1 MRAHKI
7 RSIGYDSTNLN
18 IACPSLQP
26 VKNKA
31 AEILECHGLTFANM
45 VQILLTRIALEERLP
60 LGLLTDQADYDV
72 WFKVKVQEVLDDKTP
87 TVSHKEVVGEIQD
100 LISRKRNA
108 SS

>member
-1 MRAHKI
+1 
-7 RSIGYDSTNLN
+7 
-18 IACPSLQP
+18 
-26 VKNKA
+26 
-31 AEILECHGLTFANM
+31 LECHGLTFADM

-72 WFKVKVQEVLDDKTP
+72 WFKVKVQEVLDDKTS

>member
-1 MRAHKI
+1 
-7 RSIGYDSTNLN
+7 
-18 IACPSLQP
+18 
-26 VKNKA
+26 
-31 AEILECHGLTFANM
+31 M

-72 WFKVKVQEVLDDKTP
+72 WFKVKVQEVLDDKTS

-108 SS
+108 SSWEVYVAQTFFSMTFLLISGMKYIILNTMKTLYYM